1 MQRERSKEVF
11 SPLPAPF
18 IAQLKCDWGE
28 QEAAELVTALDGES
42 PTSIRVNPYKMSSS
56 PEGGDGVERVAWSR
70 YGFYLAERPFFTYDS
85 AFHAGA
91 YYVQEASSQFVG
103 HILASAS
110 EDLTG
115 ARILDT
121 CAAPGGKTTLY
132 STLVGLEGLVV
143 AGEINRSRASV
154 LADNVRRWGLGNVV
168 VVNGDASQMSQFEA
182 IYDVVA
188 VDAPCSGEGM
198 FRKSSGARDE
208 WSVGGVGACAE
219 RQFEIL
225 KSAWRAL
232 KPGGILIYST
242 CTFNRVENED
252 MVAQFEKW
260 TEGEVARYDDVEIEA
275 EWGVKSCDV
284 GGFQTFRFMPHRAKG
299 EGFFAAVARKSYDT
313 GGRVRQPKSRKRIFS
328 SLARI
333 DLAECARWVE
343 QPELMSF
350 YLVGDTVYGY
360 YNAQLELVKRL
371 AESLTVIY
379 SGVALGELFKG
390 KLSPD
395 GALALFVGLNRE
407 AMSVAELGGE
417 DAVTYLK
424 KGEVAASNFEEGI
437 NLVVDADGYALGFV
451 KRIGARVNNRYI
463 NSLRIIK

>member
-1 MQRERSKEVF
+1 MQKERSKEAF
-11 SPLPAPF
+11 SSLPEPF
-18 IAQLKCDWGE
+18 VEQLLRDMGE
-28 QEAAELVTALDGES
+28 SEATKLVAALEGES
-42 PTSIRVNPYKMSSS
+42 PTSIRVNPYKMTQR
-56 PEGGDGVERVAWSR
+56 PEGFDRVPWSR
-70 YGFYLAERPFFTYDS
+70 YGFYLAERPYFTYES

-110 EDLTG
+110 EDLEG
-115 ARILDT
+115 AKILDT

-143 AGEINRSRASV
+143 AGEVNRSRASA

-168 VVNGDASQMSQFEA
+168 VVNGDASQLTKFEA
-182 IYDVVA
+182 MYDVVA

-208 WSVGGVGACAE
+208 WSTGVVSMCAE
-219 RQFEIL
+219 RQCDIL
-225 KSAWRAL
+225 QSAWRSL

-242 CTFNRVENED
+242 CTFNRVENEE
-252 MVAQFEKW
+252 MVAQFEEW
-260 TEGEVARYDDVEIEA
+260 TDGEVARFDDVEVGD
-275 EWGVKSCDV
+275 EWGVVKSDV
-284 GGFQTFRFMPHRAKG
+284 GSFQTFRFMPHRTKG

-313 GGRVRQPKSRKRIFS
+313 GGRVRQPKSRKAIFT
-328 SLARI
+328 SLSRV

-343 QPELMSF
+343 QPERMSF
-350 YLVGDTVYGY
+350 YGVGDTVYAY
-360 YNAQLELVKRL
+360 YNAHLDMIKRL

-379 SGVALGELFKG
+379 SGVALGQIFKS

-407 AMSVAELGGE
+407 AVSVAQLDRE
-417 DAVTYLK
+417 DAINYLK
-424 KGEVAASNFEEGI
+424 KMDVASDRFDEGL
-437 NLVVDADGYALGFV
+437 NLVTDESGYALGFV

-463 NSLRIIK
+463 NSMRIIK

>member
-1 MQRERSKEVF
+1 MQKERSKEGF
-11 SPLPAPF
+11 SPLPQQF
-18 IAQLKCDWGE
+18 VEQLSANLGE
-28 QEAAELVTALDGES
+28 SEAAELVAALDTES
-42 PTSIRVNPYKMSSS
+42 PTSIRVNPYKMASS
-56 PEGGDGVERVAWSR
+56 PEGNDGVERVPWSR
-70 YGFYLAERPFFTYDS
+70 YGFYLAERPYFTYES

-103 HILASAS
+103 HLLASAS
-110 EDLTG
+110 EELEG

-132 STLVGLEGLVV
+132 STLVGLDGLVV
-143 AGEINRSRASV
+143 AGEINRSRASA

-168 VVNGDASQMSQFEA
+168 VVNGDASQLTQFEA

-208 WSVGGVGACAE
+208 WSMGNVGLCAE
-219 RQFEIL
+219 RQIEIL
-225 KSAWRAL
+225 QSAWRAL

-242 CTFNRVENED
+242 CTFNRTENEE
-252 MVAQFEKW
+252 MVAQFEEW
-260 TEGEVARYDDVEIEA
+260 CDGEVARFDDVEIGD
-275 EWGVKSCDV
+275 EWGVKRCDV
-284 GGFQTFRFMPHRAKG
+284 GEFQTFRFMPHRTKG

-313 GGRVRQPKSRKRIFS
+313 GGRVRQPKSRKTIFS
-328 SLARI
+328 PLSRI
-333 DLAECARWVE
+333 DLAECAKWVE

-350 YLVGDTVYGY
+350 YSVGDTVYGY

-379 SGVALGELFKG
+379 SGVAMGQLFKG

-407 AMSVAELGGE
+407 AVNVASLEAD
-417 DAVTYLK
+417 DAITYLK
-424 KGEVAASNFEEGI
+424 KGDVAASNFEEGI
-437 NLVVDADGYALGFV
+437 NLVVDGGGYALGFV
-451 KRIGARVNNRYI
+451 KRIGARVNNRYL
-463 NSLRIIK
+463 NSLRILK

>member
-1 MQRERSKEVF
+1 MQRERSREEF

-18 IAQLKCDWGE
+18 VEQLKSNLGVE
-28 QEAAELVTALDGES
+28 EAAELVAALDGES
-42 PTSIRVNPYKMSSS
+42 PTSIRVNPYKMTSS
-56 PEGGDGVERVAWSR
+56 PEGCCGVERVGWSR
-70 YGFYLAERPFFTYDS
+70 YGFYLAERPYFTYES

-110 EDLTG
+110 EDLAG

-132 STLVGLEGLVV
+132 STLVGLDGLVV

-168 VVNGDASQMSQFEA
+168 VVNGDASQLSQFES

-208 WSVGGVGACAE
+208 WSVGSVAMCAE

-225 KSAWRAL
+225 KSAWSAL

-242 CTFNRVENED
+242 CTFNRAENEE
-252 MVAQFEKW
+252 MVAQFEEW
-260 TEGEVARYDDVEIEA
+260 TEGEVARFDEVEIDG
-275 EWGVKSCDV
+275 EWGVRSADV
-284 GGFQTFRFMPHRAKG
+284 GEFQTFRFMPHRTKG
-299 EGFFAAVARKSYDT
+299 EGFFAAVARKSYDV
-313 GGRVRQPKSRKRIFS
+313 GGRVRQPKSRKTIFTPLS
-328 SLARI
+328 RI
-333 DLAECARWVE
+333 DLAECARWVD
-343 QPELMSF
+343 QPQLMSF
-350 YLVGDTVYGY
+350 YGVGDTIYGY
-360 YNAQLELVKRL
+360 YNAQLDLVKRL

-379 SGVALGELFKG
+379 SGVALGQLFKG

-407 AMSVAELGGE
+407 AINVAKLETE
-417 DAVTYLK
+417 DAISYLK
-424 KGEVAASNFEEGI
+424 KADVAAANFEEGV
-437 NLVVDADGYALGFV
+437 NLVVDVEGYALGFV